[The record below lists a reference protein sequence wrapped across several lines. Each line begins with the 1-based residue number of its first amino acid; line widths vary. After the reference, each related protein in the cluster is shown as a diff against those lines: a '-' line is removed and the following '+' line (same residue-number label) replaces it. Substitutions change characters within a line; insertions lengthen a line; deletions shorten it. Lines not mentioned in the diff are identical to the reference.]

1 MRRSIVVKL
10 ICLVL
15 FSFSMQVKAQEILYG
30 PTISYQYQKGSA
42 VKTGGYFA
50 FAFLGENI
58 LKTDVTANFTW
69 TQKKFAVIPE
79 LALSFYP
86 ESWVVAPFVRTE
98 FTPYTFTPKVGVT
111 MATLL
116 DLDFGYGFSIAD
128 KQDYRPLKSFT
139 VSLRFNI
146 PLNYKLNM

>member
-1 MRRSIVVKL
+1 M
-10 ICLVL
+10 L
-15 FSFSMQVKAQEILYG
+15 FSFSMSAVKAQEILYG

-42 VKTGGYFA
+42 IKTGGYFA

-69 TQKKFAVIPE
+69 TQKKFAIIPE

-86 ESWVVAPFVRTE
+86 QTWVVGPFVRTE

-111 MATLL
+111 LATLL
-116 DLDFGYGFSIAD
+116 DLDFGYGFSTTN
-128 KQDYRPLKSFT
+128 KRGYQPMKGFT
-139 VSLRFNI
+139 ASLRFNI

>member
-1 MRRSIVVKL
+1 MKGFVVKL
-10 ICLVL
+10 IFLAL
-15 FSFSMQVKAQEILYG
+15 FSAGTQVKAQELLYG
-30 PTISYQYQKGSA
+30 PTLSYQYQKGSA
-42 VKTGGYFA
+42 VKTGGYVA

-69 TQKKFAVIPE
+69 TQKKFAIIPE
-79 LALSFYP
+79 LAFSFYP
-86 ESWVVAPFVRTE
+86 ESWAVAPFVRTE
-98 FTPYTFTPKVGVT
+98 ITPYTFTPKLGVT
-111 MATLL
+111 LATLL

-128 KQDYRPLKSFT
+128 KQDYSPIKGFA

>member
-1 MRRSIVVKL
+1 
-10 ICLVL
+10 
-15 FSFSMQVKAQEILYG
+15 MQVKAQEILYG

-58 LKTDVTANFTW
+58 LKTEVTANFTW
-69 TQKKFAVIPE
+69 TQKKFVVIPE

-128 KQDYRPLKSFT
+128 KQDYRPLKGFT